1 MPTNPLDLVPFWGI
15 FVITIGIVLAF
26 VEFGF
31 FLGRAKRRREEG
43 VKEAAVSSM
52 VGATLGLLAFMLAF
66 SFGAAASRHD
76 TRRMLVLEEANA
88 LQTAFLRADFLPQ
101 LQRSEV
107 RSLLR
112 DYAETRLKWNSHR
125 DVSQAI
131 AGSEEILQLIWS
143 EAVTVGEK
151 DPHSVVGGLVVES
164 LNEVISLHSKRVR
177 AGLWSRIPATILYAL
192 FFVTFLAMLSMGYLA
207 GIAGKRTNLVSLALV
222 LAFSIVLFL
231 IIDLDRSWEGFIE
244 VSQRPLLE
252 FLQKTSASP

>member
-1 MPTNPLDLVPFWGI
+1 M
-15 FVITIGIVLAF
+15 
-26 VEFGF
+26 
-31 FLGRAKRRREEG
+31 
-43 VKEAAVSSM
+43 
-52 VGATLGLLAFMLAF
+52 
-66 SFGAAASRHD
+66 
-76 TRRMLVLEEANA
+76 
-88 LQTAFLRADFLPQ
+88 
-101 LQRSEV
+101 
-107 RSLLR
+107 
-112 DYAETRLKWNSHR
+112 
-125 DVSQAI
+125 I